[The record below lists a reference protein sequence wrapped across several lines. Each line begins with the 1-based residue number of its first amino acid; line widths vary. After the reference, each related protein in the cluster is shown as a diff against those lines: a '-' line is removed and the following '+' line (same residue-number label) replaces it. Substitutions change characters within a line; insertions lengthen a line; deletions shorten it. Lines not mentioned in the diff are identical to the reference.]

1 MRALICYDT
10 KYGSTPEICR
20 AIRAGIN
27 MDTDIRNVRD
37 VYTLEY
43 DLILIGSPVF
53 IGKPMKSVTD
63 FISQSYMLLH
73 SRSIAIF
80 VTCWAA
86 ATKYGAS
93 SEAFLEQ
100 FAKHLPP
107 CRLIAQKALPG
118 KLLPNAVSSRDKQIL
133 NRLLRRLDTM
143 ADDFESSDIPWRD
156 ARDYA
161 AAKVFGREAESR
173 YRKTI
178 QKGDGTDANKL

>member
-20 AIRAGIN
+20 AIRAGIK

-43 DLILIGSPVF
+43 DLILIGSPIF
-53 IGKPMKSVTD
+53 IGKPMESVVN
-63 FISQSYMLLH
+63 FIRKSYMLLH
-73 SRSIAIF
+73 SRTIATF
-80 VTCWAA
+80 VTCWAT
-86 ATKYGAS
+86 ATQYSAS
-93 SEAFLEQ
+93 SRAFLEQ
-100 FAKHLPP
+100 LAKHLPP

-118 KLLPNAVSSRDKQIL
+118 RLLPDTVSSRDKRTL

-143 ADDFESSDIPWRD
+143 ADDFESSSIPWRD

-161 AAKVFGREAESR
+161 AAEAFGREAETR
-173 YRKTI
+173 FRKTM
-178 QKGDGTDANKL
+178 QKGDGADAYKL

>member
-20 AIRAGIN
+20 AIRAGIK

-43 DLILIGSPVF
+43 DLILIGSPIF
-53 IGKPMKSVTD
+53 IGKPMESVVN
-63 FISQSYMLLH
+63 FIRKSYMLLH
-73 SRSIAIF
+73 SRTIATF

-86 ATKYGAS
+86 ATQYSAS
-93 SEAFLEQ
+93 SMAFLEHL
-100 FAKHLPP
+100 AKHLPP

-118 KLLPNAVSSRDKQIL
+118 RLLPDAVSSRDKRTL

-143 ADDFESSDIPWRD
+143 ADDFESSSIPWRD
-156 ARDYA
+156 ARNYA
-161 AAKVFGREAESR
+161 AAEAFGREAETR
-173 YRKTI
+173 FRNTT
-178 QKGDGTDANKL
+178 QKGDGADAYKL